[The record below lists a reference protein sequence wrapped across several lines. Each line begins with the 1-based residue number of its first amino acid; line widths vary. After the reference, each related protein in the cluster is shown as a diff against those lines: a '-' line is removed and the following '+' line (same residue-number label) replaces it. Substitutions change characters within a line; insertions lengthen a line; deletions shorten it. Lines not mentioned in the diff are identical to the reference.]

1 MAKDIKA
8 IQCPKCGSTFKQ
20 EIKPEFYRCH
30 NCQTEY
36 FLDSNDTHVY
46 YHHDR
51 VPPVQS
57 SAPPVNPKLPV
68 YVLIGVVAF
77 IAIVYITTVVLQ
89 PKRTANNAYI
99 TYKTLRSYLS
109 SFVYTNIATGD
120 PVYLRMGVDYID
132 KGENKSEQE
141 LHAQFNN
148 AMDGKL
154 IADRI
159 MTDESMRNN
168 RCSLTFKVYSPDM
181 IYAIGCNSVLLQ
193 LDARNNRLTD
203 VTKSTFKD
211 YPKLS
216 SGIAKLEFD
225 YSKPIINVMNNEG
238 ETFYFFPA
246 VKKLVNSQAEADAIW
261 KQIYSTRRYFEF
273 GYIGSFFNNDKVDHL
288 LEVKYAK
295 EAGQF
300 FKRDITPGRKYFGPV
315 IIYQDENNLM
325 IVVNTT
331 AAPDPPMS
339 IQKIDIKTG
348 KILWALPP
356 DKFYLSQVV
365 KCKQGYAIEYRKDED
380 ADYVHG
386 VMVVSDAG
394 KLLHNYQ
401 LSRTE

>member
-1 MAKDIKA
+1 MARDIKA
-8 IQCPKCGSTFKQ
+8 IQCPKCGSIFKQ
-20 EIKPEFYRCH
+20 EIKPEFYRCQ

-36 FLDSNDTHVY
+36 FLDSDDTHVY
-46 YHHDR
+46 HHHER
-51 VPPVQS
+51 AKPVQS

-68 YVLIGVVAF
+68 YVLIGAVAF
-77 IAIVYITTVVLQ
+77 IAIVYITTMLLQ
-89 PKRTANNAYI
+89 PKKSATNSYI
-99 TYKTLRSYLS
+99 TYKPRRSYQS
-109 SFVYTNIATGD
+109 SFVYTNTATGD

-132 KGENKSEQE
+132 KGNGKSEQE

-154 IADRI
+154 IADRL

-168 RCSLTFKVYSPDM
+168 RCSLTFKIYSPDM
-181 IYAIGCNSVLLQ
+181 VYAIGCNSVLLQ
-193 LDARNNRLTD
+193 LDTRNNRLTD
-203 VTKSTFKD
+203 VTQSTFKD

-216 SGIAKLEFD
+216 SGVAKLDFD
-225 YSKPIINVMNNEG
+225 YSKPMINVMNNEG
-238 ETFYFFPA
+238 ETFYYFPA
-246 VKKLVNSQAEADAIW
+246 VKKLVDTQTEADKIW
-261 KQIYSTRRYFEF
+261 KQIYNARRYFEF
-273 GYIGSFFNNDKVDHL
+273 GYMGDYFDDNKVNQL
-288 LEVKYAK
+288 LEVKYIKGAD
-295 EAGQF
+295 QNL
-300 FKRDITPGRKYFGPV
+300 KRDLTPGRKYFGPA

-339 IQKIDIKTG
+339 IQKIDTETG

-365 KCKQGYAIEYRKDED
+365 KCKQGYAIEYRKDEE

-386 VMVVSDAG
+386 VMVVSDSG
-394 KLLHNYQ
+394 KLIHNYQ

>member
-20 EIKPEFYRCH
+20 EVKLDFYRCQ
-30 NCQTEY
+30 NCGTEY
-36 FLDSNDTHVY
+36 YLDSDDTHIY
-46 YHHDR
+46 HHHDR
-51 VPPVQS
+51 IPPVQS
-57 SAPPVNPKLPV
+57 SAPPVNTKLPV
-68 YVLIGVVAF
+68 YILIGAVAI
-77 IAIVYITTVVLQ
+77 IAIVYVTLMLLQ
-89 PKRTANNAYI
+89 PKRNANNSYI
-99 TYKTLRSYLS
+99 TYKPRRSYQS
-109 SFVYTNIATGD
+109 SFVYTNTATGD

-132 KGENKSEQE
+132 KGDNKSEQE

-159 MTDESMRNN
+159 MNDESMRN
-168 RCSLTFKVYSPDM
+168 RCSLTFKIYSPDL

-193 LDARNNRLTD
+193 LDTRNNRLTD

-216 SGIAKLEFD
+216 SGVAKLDFD
-225 YSKPIINVMNNEG
+225 YSKPMINVMNNEG
-238 ETFYFFPA
+238 GTFYYFPA
-246 VKKLVNSQAEADAIW
+246 VKKLVNSQAEADKMW
-261 KQIYSTRRYFEF
+261 KHIYNAKRYFEF
-273 GYIGSFFNNDKVDHL
+273 GYLGDYFDEHKVNQL
-288 LEVKYAK
+288 LEVKYNKA
-295 EAGQF
+295 ADQSL
-300 FKRDITPGRKYFGPV
+300 KRDITPGRKYFSPV

-339 IQKIDIKTG
+339 IQKIDTETG

-365 KCKQGYAIEYRKDED
+365 KCRQGYAIEYRKDED

-394 KLLHNYQ
+394 KMIHNYQ